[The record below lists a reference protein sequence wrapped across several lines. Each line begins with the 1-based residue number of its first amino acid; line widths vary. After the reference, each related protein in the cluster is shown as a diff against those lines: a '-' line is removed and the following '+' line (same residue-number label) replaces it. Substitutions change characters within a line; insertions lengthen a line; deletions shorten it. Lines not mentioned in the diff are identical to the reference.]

1 MRKSCD
7 TKAYDSSST
16 ANSTSAEVE
25 YAPKRAACRSRGLP
39 RPAAKATAKVYAAA
53 TRIAY
58 TIPVPNSGSDC
69 HMRVAEAYPEAES
82 AAPAIALPRKATQSA
97 NGGNNY
103 SALSLTVVP
112 TGSP

>member
-7 TKAYDSSST
+7 TNAYDSSST
-16 ANSTSAEVE
+16 ENSTSADVE
-25 YAPKRAACRSRGLP
+25 YAPKRAACKSRGRP

-69 HMRVAEAYPEAES
+69 HIRVAESYPEGSS
-82 AAPAIALPRKATQSA
+82 AAPAITLKRKATQS
-97 NGGNNY
+97 
-103 SALSLTVVP
+103 SERRE
-112 TGSP
+112 